1 MDLHM
6 DYRTTMKLLLLNTN
20 YYLLPDNYKIC
31 FDNIRLTIKFKN
43 KAKST
48 TISQQS

>member
-6 DYRTTMKLLLLNTN
+6 DYRTTMKSLLLNTN
-20 YYLLPDNYKIC
+20 YYLLRDNNKIC
-31 FDNIRLTIKFKN
+31 CDNIRLTIKFKN
-43 KAKST
+43 KAMGT